1 MIIASIV
8 TLLFIVIIANCIVEA
23 VEEGWR
29 LSFSKISKAVYEVIV
44 SALLVGLCFVLGKCG
59 CTSNEEH
66 SPSGES
72 TLEHYEP
79 R

>member
-8 TLLFIVIIANCIVEA
+8 TLLFIVITGNCIVGA
-23 VEEGWR
+23 IEEGWR
-29 LSFSKISKAVYEVIV
+29 LSFSKLARVLYEVIV
-44 SALLVGLCFVLGKCG
+44 SALLVGLLFVLGKCG
-59 CTSNEEH
+59 CTFNEEH